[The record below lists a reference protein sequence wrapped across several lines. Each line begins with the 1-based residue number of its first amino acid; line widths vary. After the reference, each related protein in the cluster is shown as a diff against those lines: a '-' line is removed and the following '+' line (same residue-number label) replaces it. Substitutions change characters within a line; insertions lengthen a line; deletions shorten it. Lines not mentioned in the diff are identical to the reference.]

1 MGIELSVLAGWLG
14 TAVLM
19 GGAAVGGTMALSGGD
34 KKDKAPEANKTQD
47 IGNLSQEEVDGAAAK
62 KAYRAGSFFT
72 SSTGLNQGSRGR
84 SRLMGG

>member
-34 KKDKAPEANKTQD
+34 KKDKAPEANQNQD
-47 IGNLSQEEVDGAAAK
+47 IGNLNQGEVDSAASK
-62 KAYRAGSFFT
+62 KAFRAGSFMT
-72 SSTGLNQGSRGR
+72 SPTGLNQGSRGR